1 MLILKEIVMPNI
13 KSAKKRVN
21 VNEKKRLENKVV
33 KSKISTYTKKFKLA
47 LAENNLQG
55 ADELLK
61 QVVSLLDNAAS
72 KNVIHKNCASR
83 RIAHLSK
90 LLSDAKQRA

>member
-13 KSAKKRVN
+13 KSAIKRVN

-47 LAENNLQG
+47 LAE
-55 ADELLK
+55 K
-61 QVVSLLDNAAS
+61 QST
-72 KNVIHKNCASR
+72 KCR
-83 RIAHLSK
+83 
-90 LLSDAKQRA
+90 